1 MISRPDE
8 TYGENWWRY
17 EQTAY
22 YTDGLLRLGYELGND
37 VYVSHETCDIVDFT
51 WTLSHY
57 LMVTG
62 QAEWADKIEKAIYNA
77 GLGAITKDFKSLQY
91 FSSPNQFIATGTSN
105 HNIYK
110 HGSTWMAWAGVF
122 IIGNGQSSIDN
133 DACATGWF
141 DLLGRK
147 LAGKPTQKGVY
158 INKGKK
164 QVANTESCIFIR

>member
-22 YTDGLLRLGYELGND
+22 
-37 VYVSHETCDIVDFT
+37 
-51 WTLSHY
+51 
-57 LMVTG
+57 
-62 QAEWADKIEKAIYNA
+62 
-77 GLGAITKDFKSLQY
+77 
-91 FSSPNQFIATGTSN
+91 
-105 HNIYK
+105 
-110 HGSTWMAWAGVF
+110 
-122 IIGNGQSSIDN
+122 
-133 DACATGWF
+133 ACATGWF

-164 QVANTESCIFIR
+164 QVVNTESCIFIR